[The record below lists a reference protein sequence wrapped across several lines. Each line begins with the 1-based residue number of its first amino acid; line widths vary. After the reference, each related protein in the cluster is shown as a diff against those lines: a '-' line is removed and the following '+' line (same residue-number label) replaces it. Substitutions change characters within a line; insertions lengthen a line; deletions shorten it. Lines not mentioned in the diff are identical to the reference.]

1 MAFVWFLR
9 NPASHEVIQSL
20 STTLLSM
27 KVVLFKL
34 LSLLFGQ
41 GDQGETG
48 DTGRDGRPGSKV
60 PWFLFSFVRLNSKLG
75 KI

>member
-1 MAFVWFLR
+1 
-9 NPASHEVIQSL
+9 
-20 STTLLSM
+20 M
-27 KVVLFKL
+27 KVVLFTL
-34 LSLLFGQ
+34 LSLLFRQ

-60 PWFLFSFVRLNSKLG
+60 PWFLFSFVLNSKVE